1 MDLSKRIK
9 EMEQELIHLK
19 AKEAHLEHDI
29 KIFHQVFSSLKSQFE
44 QMKRDLGR
52 HK

>member
-9 EMEQELIHLK
+9 EMEQELIRLK
-19 AKEAHLEHDI
+19 TKEAHIEHDI
-29 KIFHQVFSSLKSQFE
+29 KIFHQVFNSLKSQFE
-44 QMKRDLGR
+44 QMKKDIGR